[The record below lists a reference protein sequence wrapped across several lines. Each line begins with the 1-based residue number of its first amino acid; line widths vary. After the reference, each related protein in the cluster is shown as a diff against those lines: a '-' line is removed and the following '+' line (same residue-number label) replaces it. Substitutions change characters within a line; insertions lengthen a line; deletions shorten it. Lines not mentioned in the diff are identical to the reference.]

1 MKQFDI
7 FGNDIT
13 EQVIQEEKKR
23 KNSERAKKA
32 AETRKKNKAEKEALF
47 DKMFIIARS
56 EYDLLYPSISSYN
69 TKEGYSQWLSNLLV
83 DDDTF
88 EFTWKWRD

>member
-32 AETRKKNKAEKEALF
+32 AE
-47 DKMFIIARS
+47 
-56 EYDLLYPSISSYN
+56 
-69 TKEGYSQWLSNLLV
+69 
-83 DDDTF
+83 
-88 EFTWKWRD
+88 

>member
-47 DKMFIIARS
+47 DKMFTIARS
-56 EYDLLYPSISSYN
+56 ECDLFGNKY
-69 TKEGYSQWLSNLLV
+69 TKEEREEAEKYIREN
-83 DDDTF
+83 F
-88 EFTWKWRD
+88 KKYNI

>member
-23 KNSERAKKA
+23 KNSERANKA
-32 AETRKKNKAEKEALF
+32 AETRKKKPFLIRCSPLQEVNVICLVTNTPKRKEMKL
-47 DKMFIIARS
+47 R
-56 EYDLLYPSISSYN
+56 N
-69 TKEGYSQWLSNLLV
+69 TLGKILKREIRNDSTIRV
-83 DDDTF
+83 
-88 EFTWKWRD
+88 FT

>member
-23 KNSERAKKA
+23 KYSERAKKA
-32 AETRKKNKAEKEALF
+32 AETRKRHKVEQEALF

-56 EYDLLYPSISSYN
+56 EYDLFGNKYS
-69 TKEGYSQWLSNLLV
+69 KE
-83 DDDTF
+83 
-88 EFTWKWRD
+88 EREEA